1 MNSSIL
7 KWGNSQGV
15 RLTMDVLRTAK
26 IGVAE
31 QVVINA
37 EPGRIVI
44 EKARPKVLLKD
55 LLNRIP
61 DGTRFELV
69 DYGPPAGNE
78 SP

>member
-44 EKARPKVLLKD
+44 EKPDPK
-55 LLNRIP
+55 
-61 DGTRFELV
+61 
-69 DYGPPAGNE
+69 YY
-78 SP
+78 